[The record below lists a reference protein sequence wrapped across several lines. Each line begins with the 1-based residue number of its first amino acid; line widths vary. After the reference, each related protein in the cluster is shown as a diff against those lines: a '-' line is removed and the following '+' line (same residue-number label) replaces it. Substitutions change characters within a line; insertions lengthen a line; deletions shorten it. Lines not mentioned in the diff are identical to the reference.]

1 MRKYAPYHETQRPF
15 IRRVAGPLCLMF
27 IMFYLGFHA
36 ISGERGLIAL
46 FTESHRLEGLKVELA
61 AMTKQRELLESK
73 VQRLSDKSLDL
84 DLLDEQVRRVLG
96 MAHKNEVVYFISE
109 NPAPQK

>member
-1 MRKYAPYHETQRPF
+1 
-15 IRRVAGPLCLMF
+15 MF

-46 FTESHRLEGLKVELA
+46 FTESHRLEGLKAELA
-61 AMTKQRELLESK
+61 DMTQQRQALEGK

-96 MAHKNEVVYFISE
+96 MAQKNEVVYFLSD
-109 NPAPQK
+109 NPAAQK